1 MLSIPDA
8 VYLTNNK
15 EITPEI
21 LARYLNALKLWE
33 EEEDM
38 TELESMLKES
48 EIMENKFSCALRECI
63 MNLL

>member
-1 MLSIPDA
+1 MCITEE
-8 VYLTNNK
+8 YNK

-38 TELESMLKES
+38 TELERMLKES
-48 EIMENKFSCALRECI
+48 EIMENEFSCALRECI